1 MAGSLAKGGLLG
13 AIGGAAGGL
22 IIAILSTN
30 LVLLKLGFF
39 TVDELTKVLGP
50 PKAFTPETLLAMGIA
65 NVTYNTFWGVILG
78 LIYSRTYDVIP
89 SKGIM
94 KGIIFGM
101 VAYLIAN
108 IRAAQIFAS
117 FGQATVVK
125 VVSILPFGFI
135 YFITFGIIV
144 GYFYKK

>member
-13 AIGGAAGGL
+13 AIGGAAGGS
-22 IIAILSTN
+22 IIAIMSADFFW
-30 LVLLKLGFF
+30 LKMGYY
-39 TVDELTKVLGP
+39 TVDEATKVLGP
-50 PKAFTPETLLAMGIA
+50 PKVWTPEMLLAMVIA
-65 NVTYNTFWGVILG
+65 VIAYNTFWGVILG

-94 KGIIFGM
+94 KGLIFSM

-117 FGQATVVK
+117 FGQYTVVK
-125 VVSILPFGFI
+125 VVSILPYGLI
-135 YFITFGIIV
+135 YFIIFGIIV